1 MAPKLTLKR
10 ICWVILVVSLL
21 VGRSAVGFT
30 DDATM
35 PVGMHTDE
43 SVKALALQWFTQM
56 QSGQIDRTQLDATY
70 SAQLRDDAVQ
80 QMSRKLKEYGASPM
94 SASILK
100 SRTTDEQAFY
110 LVKLVFPRGD
120 AAAMLVG
127 FNSNGKITGID
138 FVSMA
143 GD

>member
-1 MAPKLTLKR
+1 MKHVY
-10 ICWVILVVSLL
+10 WVILVVSLL

-30 DDATM
+30 EEATM
-35 PVGMHTDE
+35 MTGMHTDE

-56 QSGQIDRTQLDATY
+56 QSGQIDRTQLDTTY
-70 SAQLRDDAVQ
+70 GTQLRDDAVQ

-94 SASILK
+94 SASILQ
-100 SRTTDEQAFY
+100 SRTTDDQAFY
-110 LVKLVFPRGD
+110 LVKLIFPRGD
-120 AAAMLVG
+120 AAAMLLG
-127 FNSNGKITGID
+127 FNSNGKITGIE

>member
-1 MAPKLTLKR
+1 MR
-10 ICWVILVVSLL
+10 RVYWVILVVSLL
-21 VGRSAVGFT
+21 VGRSAAGFT
-30 DDATM
+30 EEATM
-35 PVGMHTDE
+35 VIGMHTDE

-56 QSGQIDRTQLDATY
+56 QSGQIDRTQLDTTY
-70 SAQLRDDAVQ
+70 SAQLEDDAVQ

-100 SRTTDEQAFY
+100 SRITGDQAFF

-120 AAAMLVG
+120 SAAMLVG

>member
-1 MAPKLTLKR
+1 MKR
-10 ICWVILVVSLL
+10 VYWVILVVSLL
-21 VGRSAVGFT
+21 LGRTAVGFT
-30 DDATM
+30 DDATITAA
-35 PVGMHTDE
+35 MHTDE
-43 SVKALALQWFTQM
+43 GVKALALQWFAQM

-70 SAQLRDDAVQ
+70 SAQLGDDAVQ

-94 SASILK
+94 SASVLK
-100 SRTTDEQAFY
+100 SRTTGEQAFY
-110 LVKLVFPRGD
+110 LIKLVFPRGD

-127 FNSNGKITGID
+127 FNSDGKITGID

>member
-1 MAPKLTLKR
+1 MKR
-10 ICWVILVVSLL
+10 VYWAILVVSLL
-21 VGRSAVGFT
+21 LGRSAVGFT

-35 PVGMHTDE
+35 TAAMHTDE

-94 SASILK
+94 SASVLK
-100 SRTTDEQAFY
+100 SRTTGEQAFY
-110 LVKLVFPRGD
+110 LIKLVFPRGD

-127 FNSNGKITGID
+127 FNSDGKITGID